1 MLQTMYARTYQQ
13 VMRSAMYALPWR
25 KPMLLTGENSVHKL
39 PRVLTEHGVTHLL
52 IVTDEGMMQSGL
64 LQPLLQQLHD
74 EQIRYT
80 LYTKT
85 EPNPT
90 IAQVE
95 EAYALYNEAR
105 CDSLLAFGGGSPIDC
120 AKGVGARVANPTKSI
135 ARMKGILKVKK
146 PLPLLIAVPT
156 TAGTGSEVTLAAV
169 LSNRETREKYAL
181 KDPALIPHIAVL
193 DPLLTKNLP
202 PHLTATTGMDA
213 LTHAIESYIGY
224 SNTAE
229 TKRCAEEAVK
239 LVFTYLPRAYKNGH
253 DLEARSYMQYASYLA
268 GVAFTRA
275 YVGNVHAIS
284 HALSALYNTP
294 HGLANAVLL
303 PHVLTHYGEH
313 AQKRLAQLAT
323 LVHIDGHTAAQKAA
337 NLIEAIIEMNEAMNI
352 PRQLPNIQQQDIP
365 QMIKRAQREANPL
378 YPVPKIFT
386 HHDFEEI
393 YKAIQLN

>member
-13 VMRSAMYALPWR
+13 IMRGAMYALPWR
-25 KPMLLTGENSVHKL
+25 KPMLLTGENSINKL
-39 PRVLTEHGVTHLL
+39 PNVLKSQHVQRLL
-52 IVTDEGMMQSGL
+52 IVTDEGMMQTGL
-64 LQPLLQQLHD
+64 LDPLLMQLTEAH
-74 EQIRYT
+74 IAYV

-95 EAYALYNEAR
+95 EAYALYNEES

-135 ARMKGILKVKK
+135 ARMKGILKVRKK
-146 PLPLLIAVPT
+146 LPLLIAIPT

-169 LSNRETREKYAL
+169 LSNRETFEKYAL

-193 DPLLTKNLP
+193 DPLLTEKLP

-213 LTHAIESYIGY
+213 LTHAIESYIGS

-229 TKRCAEEAVK
+229 TKRCAEEAIK
-239 LVFTYLPRAYKNGH
+239 LVFRYLPRAYDDGS

-284 HALSALYNTP
+284 HALSAFYNTP

-303 PHVLTHYGEH
+303 PHVLTYYGEH
-313 AQKRLAQLAT
+313 AQKRLAELAA
-323 LVHIDGHTAAQKAA
+323 LVQIDGASHAQKANSFIA
-337 NLIEAIIEMNEAMNI
+337 AIEQMNAYMDI
-352 PRQLPNIQQQDIP
+352 PRHIAGIKDEHIPHMIQ
-365 QMIKRAQREANPL
+365 RAQHEANPL
-378 YPVPKIFT
+378 YPVPQIFT
-386 HHDFEEI
+386 YADFEAI
-393 YKAIQLN
+393 YTTIQIN